1 MSGANGSGV
10 PRVAV
15 VTGGGSGI
23 GRATVMRLL
32 DAGFSVVVADV
43 HEANAVETA
52 DLAGGP
58 DRVAVAAVD
67 VRVEEQVAAALQVA
81 VDRFGALTCVVNNA
95 GVGGAFGPIAA
106 IESDDWDYTFDVLVR
121 GVFYGIKHGAR
132 IMAAQGLGGSI
143 VNVASVAGLTGGLGP
158 VPYSAAKAAVV
169 NLTRAVSIE
178 LAPQRIRVNAVCPGA
193 IQTPLVHRGRP
204 ERTVDRLAATQPWPG
219 HGTPEHIASVIGFL
233 AGPESE
239 FVTGDAIVV
248 DGGLVAAGPGP
259 EFARRLGNDPGLRG
273 MSGVNYGSTG
283 VESIIRHREET
294 PGQGGLS

>member
-1 MSGANGSGV
+1 MNGAEQ
-10 PRVAV
+10 PRVAM

-23 GRATVMRLL
+23 GRATVLRLL

-43 HEANAVETA
+43 HEENAAATA
-52 DLAGGP
+52 ELAGAA
-58 DRVAVAAVD
+58 DRVAVARAD
-67 VRVEEQVAAALQVA
+67 VRDEDQVVAALQLA

-95 GVGGAFGPIAA
+95 GVGGAFGPIAT
-106 IESDDWDYTFDVLVR
+106 IESGDWDYTFEVLVR

-132 IMAAQGLGGSI
+132 IMQAQGLGGSI

-169 NLTRAVSIE
+169 NLTKAVSIE
-178 LAPQRIRVNAVCPGA
+178 LGPHRIRVNAVCPGV
-193 IQTPLVHRGRP
+193 IQTPLVHRGHP
-204 ERTVDRLAATQPWPG
+204 ERTQDALAATQPWPG
-219 HGTPEHIASVIGFL
+219 HGTPEHIASVVTFL
-233 AGPESE
+233 AGPEAE

-259 EFARRLGNDPGLRG
+259 EFAKRLRNDPGLRG

-283 VESIIRHREET
+283 VDSIIRSRVE
-294 PGQGGLS
+294 G